1 VKKIIDQETR
11 EAPAKAGALAP
22 EDVWIFAGSTGLDPK
37 QTAFFQNLNI
47 QTKIV
52 KTQIE
57 IVSDKQVIKANTK
70 IEPGQAALLDKLKIR
85 PFNYKMKIKK
95 VYDNGSIF
103 EPTVLNIS
111 NDVVLKSFQA
121 AINNIAALSLG
132 AAYATKA
139 SVPHIILNSFKN
151 LASVTFETDYS
162 FP

>member
-1 VKKIIDQETR
+1 
-11 EAPAKAGALAP
+11 
-22 EDVWIFAGSTGLDPK
+22 VWIFAGSTGLDPK

-57 IVSDKQVIKANTK
+57 IVSDKQVIKAGTK

-111 NDVVLKSFQA
+111 NADVLKSF
-121 AINNIAALSLG
+121 
-132 AAYATKA
+132 
-139 SVPHIILNSFKN
+139 
-151 LASVTFETDYS
+151 
-162 FP
+162 